1 MEKGRLYK
9 SKISNTIVMCTKE
22 SEKGVFC
29 GLVIS
34 SDQLYFPKGYYSE
47 TWKDFIFEEISPD
60 QVPGY
65 HTSVKNTHPVMSE
78 NTKSEMPASKSK
90 GDVRFIEN
98 HRMKLWSDVFIT
110 GMKLDK
116 FCLSERLAANADKAL
131 AEFDK
136 HFNNK

>member
-1 MEKGRLYK
+1 MEKGKFYR
-9 SKISNTIVMCTKE
+9 SKISSTIVMCTKE
-22 SEKGVFC
+22 SENGVFC

-34 SDQLYFPKGYYSE
+34 SDQYPKDYFSVSW
-47 TWKDFIFEEISPD
+47 TAFIFEEISPD
-60 QVPGY
+60 QLPGY
-65 HTSVKNTHPVMSE
+65 HTSIKNTHPIIDE

-98 HRMKLWSDVFIT
+98 HRMRLWSDVFII

-116 FCLSERLAANADKAL
+116 FCLSERLAVNADKAL

-136 HFNNK
+136 RFNNK

>member
-1 MEKGRLYK
+1 MEKGKFYR
-9 SKISNTIVMCTKE
+9 SKISSTIVMCTKE
-22 SEKGVFC
+22 SENGVFC

-34 SDQLYFPKGYYSE
+34 SDQYPKDYFSVSW
-47 TWKDFIFEEISPD
+47 TAFIFEEIYPD

-65 HTSVKNTHPVMSE
+65 HTSVENTHPIMNE

-116 FCLSERLAANADKAL
+116 FCLNERLAANADKAL

-136 HFNNK
+136 RFNNK